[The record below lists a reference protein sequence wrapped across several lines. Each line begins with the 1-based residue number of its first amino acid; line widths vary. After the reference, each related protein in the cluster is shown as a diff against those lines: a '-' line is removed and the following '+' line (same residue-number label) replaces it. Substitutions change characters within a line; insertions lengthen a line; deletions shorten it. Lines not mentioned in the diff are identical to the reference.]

1 MTSAQSPISTKIAP
15 LRVSPSIALEDR
27 SLWQRAGLK
36 GAKATDWMREHGLP
50 IPEINAALPSGTG
63 WLIARLAP
71 NEYAALALTPPGS
84 SGTPPLPEYRIAGDN
99 DPGLCPVLR
108 SAANASFRI
117 SGPASPT
124 MFSKVCGVDLSPKAF
139 ANGRIA
145 QTIVARSSAIV
156 IRDDTDGIPAF
167 HIVMDWA
174 TADYLW
180 RALADAMAEFQTA

>member
-1 MTSAQSPISTKIAP
+1 MALARSPFIAKTTGMAPSSALS
-15 LRVSPSIALEDR
+15 LEDR

-36 GAKATDWMREHGLP
+36 GARATDWMRENGLP
-50 IPEINAALPSGTG
+50 IPEINAALPSENG

-71 NEYAALALTPPGS
+71 NEYAALASTQETSGPP
-84 SGTPPLPEYRIAGDN
+84 PVPEFRIGGDN

-108 SAANASFRI
+108 SAANAWFRV
-117 SGPASPT
+117 SGPASAA
-124 MFSKVCGVDLSPKAF
+124 MFSKICGVDLRPKTF

-156 IRDDTDGIPAF
+156 IRDDDETLGFQIM
-167 HIVMDWA
+167 MDWA

-180 RALADAMAEFQTA
+180 NAVADAAAEFVAAS